1 MSPIEIAN
9 LIANN
14 GGRLYLVGGAVRD
27 EIMQRQ
33 ISDYDYCI
41 VGLSYEEVLELFPKA
56 LSYGKSFPVFNINGN
71 EYALARKEIKTSS
84 GHKGFEI
91 ISDKSITIEEDLRR
105 RDITINSIAK
115 DVLTGEYKDP
125 YNGVEDIQNKII
137 RATSEAFIEDPLR
150 VYRVARFAAQL
161 DFEVSS
167 DTIEMMKQI
176 RSELNTLS
184 VERIYTEL
192 VKVFKSQ
199 RPSRFFEVLRNA
211 DSLNV
216 HFEEIQN
223 LIGKTQPEKYHP
235 EGDAFNHTMIVLDK
249 VASQTDNDEL
259 IFAALVHDLGKGT
272 TPKEMLPRH
281 LGHEERGVEL
291 VKVLCER
298 LKLPKNYEKI
308 GVVACLEHMRAG
320 IFNEMRIPT
329 KVDFIERIA
338 KSAIGLKGMEILANA
353 DNTKAKPLRF
363 AEAGEEM
370 LEKVNAKNYPKDI
383 EYKVLKERLRNERI
397 EWLKNHTI

>member
-1 MSPIEIAN
+1 MKPIEIAN

-27 EIMQRQ
+27 EIMGRDV
-33 ISDYDYCI
+33 SDYDYCI
-41 VGLSYEEVLELFPKA
+41 VGLEYDDVMRLFPDA
-56 LSYGKSFPVFNINGN
+56 LSYGKSFPVFNIFGN

-84 GHKGFEI
+84 GHKGFDI
-91 ISDKSITIEEDLRR
+91 VSNKTITIEEDLKR

-115 DVLTGEYKDP
+115 DVITGEYKDH
-125 YNGVEDIQNKII
+125 YNGIQDIKDKII

-150 VYRVARFAAQL
+150 VYRVARFAAQIN
-161 DFEVSS
+161 FEVSE
-167 DTIEMMKQI
+167 DTIELMQKVNC
-176 RSELNTLS
+176 ELNTLS
-184 VERIYTEL
+184 VERIYSEL
-192 VKVFKSQ
+192 LKALKSSK
-199 RPSRFFEVLRNA
+199 PSRFFEVLRESE
-211 DSLNV
+211 SLEV
-216 HFEEIQN
+216 HFKEVFD

-272 TPKEMLPRH
+272 TPLEMLPRH

-291 VKVLCER
+291 VKTLCEK

-329 KVDFIERIA
+329 KVDFIERVA
-338 KSAIGLKGMEILANA
+338 KSAIGLKGLEILANA

-363 AEAGEEM
+363 AEVGEEM

>member
-27 EIMQRQ
+27 EIMGRDV
-33 ISDYDYCI
+33 SDYDYCI
-41 VGLSYEEVLELFPKA
+41 VGLDYDDVMRLFPDA
-56 LSYGKSFPVFNINGN
+56 LSYGKSFPVFNIFGN
-71 EYALARKEIKTSS
+71 EYALARKEIKTSL

-137 RATSEAFIEDPLR
+137 RATSVAFVEDPLR

-161 DFEVSS
+161 NFEVSL
-167 DTIEMMKQI
+167 DTIEMMRQI
-176 RSELNTLS
+176 NLELDTLS

-192 VKVFKSQ
+192 VKVFKSEK
-199 RPSRFFEVLRNA
+199 PSKFFEVLRNA

-272 TPKEMLPRH
+272 TPLEMLPRH

-291 VKVLCER
+291 VKTLCEK

-329 KVDFIERIA
+329 KVDFIERVA
-338 KSAIGLKGMEILANA
+338 KSAIGLKGLEILANA

-363 AEAGEEM
+363 AEVGEEM

>member
-27 EIMQRQ
+27 EIMNRP
-33 ISDYDYCI
+33 INDYDYCI
-41 VGLSYEEVLELFPKA
+41 VGLSAVEVLKLFPEA

-71 EYALARKEIKTSS
+71 EYALARKEIKTSL
-84 GHKGFEI
+84 GHKGFDVI
-91 ISDKSITIEEDLRR
+91 ADKNITIEEDLLR

-115 DVLTGEYKDP
+115 DILTGEYIDP
-125 YNGVEDIQNKII
+125 FRGVEDIKNKII
-137 RATSEAFIEDPLR
+137 RATSNAFIEDPLR

-161 DFEVSS
+161 NFEVSE
-167 DTIEMMKQI
+167 DTIDLMKQI
-176 RSELNTLS
+176 NAELDTLS

-192 VKVFKSQ
+192 VKVFKSAK
-199 RPSRFFEVLRNA
+199 PSKFFEVLRKSN
-211 DSLNV
+211 SLNI
-216 HFEEIQN
+216 HFKEIYN
-223 LIGKTQPEKYHP
+223 LIGKIQPEKYHP

-249 VASQTDNDEL
+249 VATETDNDEL
-259 IFAALVHDLGKGT
+259 VFAALVHDLGKGT

-281 LGHEERGVEL
+281 LGHEERGVNL
-291 VKVLCER
+291 VKEFCKR
-298 LKLPKNYEKI
+298 LKLPNSYEKV
-308 GVVACLEHMRAG
+308 GVVACKEHMKAG

-329 KVDFIERIA
+329 RVDFIERIA

-363 AEAGEEM
+363 ADVGEEM
-370 LEKVNAKNYPKDI
+370 LETVNAKKYPKDI
-383 EYKVLKERLRNERI
+383 EYKVLKEKLRNERI

>member
-41 VGLSYEEVLELFPKA
+41 VGLSYEEVLELFPQA

-91 ISDKSITIEEDLRR
+91 ISDKAITIEEDLRR

-125 YNGVEDIQNKII
+125 YNGLEDIQNKII
-137 RATSEAFIEDPLR
+137 RATSEAFVEDPLR
-150 VYRVARFAAQL
+150 VYRVARFATQL
-161 DFEVSS
+161 NFEVSPE
-167 DTIEMMKQI
+167 TIQFMRQI
-176 RSELNTLS
+176 NSELDTLS

-192 VKVFKSQ
+192 VKVFKSE
-199 RPSRFFEVLRNA
+199 RPSRFFEVLKEAN
-211 DSLNV
+211 SLEI
-216 HFEEIQN
+216 HFKEIQN

-249 VASQTDNDEL
+249 VASQTNNDEL

-272 TPKEMLPRH
+272 TPQEMLPRH

-291 VKVLCER
+291 VKKFCAR
-298 LKLPKNYEKI
+298 LKLPTNYEKVGI
-308 GVVACLEHMRAG
+308 VACKEHMKAG
-320 IFNEMRIPT
+320 MYNEMRIPT
-329 KVDFIERIA
+329 RVDFLERIS
-338 KSAIGLKGMEILANA
+338 KSAIGLRGMEILANA

-383 EYKVLKERLRNERI
+383 EYKVLKERLRKERI

>member
-27 EIMQRQ
+27 EIMNRP
-33 ISDYDYCI
+33 INDYDYCI
-41 VGLSYEEVLELFPKA
+41 VGLSNTEVLKLFPEA

-71 EYALARKEIKTSS
+71 EYALARKEIKTSL
-84 GHKGFEI
+84 GHKGFDVI
-91 ISDKSITIEEDLRR
+91 ADKNITIEEDLLR

-115 DVLTGEYKDP
+115 DVLTGEYIDP
-125 YNGVEDIQNKII
+125 FRGIEDIKNNII
-137 RATSEAFIEDPLR
+137 RATSNAFIEDPLR

-161 DFEVSS
+161 NFEVSEN
-167 DTIEMMKQI
+167 TIDLMKQI
-176 RSELNTLS
+176 NSELDTLS

-192 VKVFKSQ
+192 VKVFKSSK
-199 RPSRFFEVLRNA
+199 PSEFFKVLRRSN
-211 DSLNV
+211 SLNI
-216 HFEEIQN
+216 HFKEIYN

-249 VASQTDNDEL
+249 VATETDSDEL
-259 IFAALVHDLGKGT
+259 VFAALVHDLGKGT

-281 LGHEERGVEL
+281 LGHEERGVNL
-291 VKVLCER
+291 VKEFCKR
-298 LKLPKNYEKI
+298 LKFPNSYEKV
-308 GVVACLEHMRAG
+308 GVVACKEHMKAG

-338 KSAIGLKGMEILANA
+338 KSAIGLKGLEILANA

-363 AEAGEEM
+363 ADVGEEM
-370 LEKVNAKNYPKDI
+370 LETVNAKNYPKDM
-383 EYKVLKERLRNERI
+383 EYKVLKEKLRNERI

>member
-27 EIMQRQ
+27 EMMQRQ

-41 VGLSYEEVLELFPKA
+41 VGLSYEEVLELFPQA

-176 RSELNTLS
+176 RPELNTLS

-211 DSLNV
+211 DSLNL

-291 VKVLCER
+291 VKALCER

-383 EYKVLKERLRNERI
+383 EYKVLKERLRKERI

>member
-1 MSPIEIAN
+1 MK
-9 LIANN
+9 
-14 GGRLYLVGGAVRD
+14 
-27 EIMQRQ
+27 
-33 ISDYDYCI
+33 
-41 VGLSYEEVLELFPKA
+41 LFPEA

-71 EYALARKEIKTSS
+71 EYALARKEIKVSE

-105 RDITINSIAK
+105 RDITINSVAK

-125 YNGVEDIQNKII
+125 YNGVEDIRNKII
-137 RATSEAFIEDPLR
+137 RATSEAFVEDPLR

-167 DTIEMMKQI
+167 DTIEMMKRI
-176 RSELNTLS
+176 NSELDTLS
-184 VERIYTEL
+184 AERIYTEL

-199 RPSRFFEVLRNA
+199 RPSKFFEVLRNA

-216 HFEEIQN
+216 HFKEIQN

-235 EGDAFNHTMIVLDK
+235 EGDAFNHTMMVLDK
-249 VASQTDNDEL
+249 VAAQTDNDEL

-272 TPKEMLPRH
+272 TPLEMLPRH

-291 VKVLCER
+291 VKGLCSR
-298 LKLPKNYEKI
+298 LKLPTNYEKA
-308 GVVACLEHMRAG
+308 GVVACKEHMKAG
-320 IFNEMRIPT
+320 IYNEMRIPT
-329 KVDFIERIA
+329 RVDFLERIA
-338 KSAIGLKGMEILANA
+338 KSVIGLEGMEILANA

-383 EYKVLKERLRNERI
+383 EYKVLKERLRKERI

>member
-9 LIANN
+9 LIANS

-27 EIMQRQ
+27 EIMQRK

-41 VGLSYEEVLELFPKA
+41 VGLSCEEVLDLFPEA

-71 EYALARKEIKTSS
+71 EYALARKEIKTSI

-91 ISDKSITIEEDLRR
+91 ISDKNITIEEDLRR

-125 YNGVEDIQNKII
+125 YNGIQDIENKII
-137 RATSEAFIEDPLR
+137 RAISDAFVEDPLR

-161 DFEVSS
+161 NFEVSE
-167 DTIEMMKQI
+167 DTIDLMKKI
-176 RSELNTLS
+176 NDELDTLS

-199 RPSRFFEVLRNA
+199 KPSKFFEVLRNS
-211 DSLNV
+211 DSLNI
-216 HFEEIQN
+216 HFKEIYD

-235 EGDAFNHTMIVLDK
+235 EGDAFNHTLMVLDK
-249 VASQTDNDEL
+249 VASQTENDEL

-272 TPKEMLPRH
+272 TPQEMLPRH

-291 VKVLCER
+291 VKNLCSR
-298 LKLPKNYEKI
+298 LKLPTNYEKV
-308 GVVACLEHMRAG
+308 GVVACKEHMKAG

-329 KVDFIERIA
+329 RVDFIERIA
-338 KSAIGLKGMEILANA
+338 KSAIGLKGLEILANA

-363 AEAGEEM
+363 ADVGEEM
-370 LEKVNAKNYPKDI
+370 LEKVNAKNYPKDM
-383 EYKVLKERLRNERI
+383 EYKVLKEKLRNERI

>member
-1 MSPIEIAN
+1 MNPKEIAK
-9 LIANN
+9 LIAEN

-27 EIMQRQ
+27 ELMGREIN
-33 ISDYDYCI
+33 DYDYCI
-41 VGLSYEEVLELFPKA
+41 VGLEPEDVIRLFPDA
-56 LSYGKSFPVFNINGN
+56 ISYGKSFPVFNIFGN
-71 EYALARKEIKTSS
+71 EYALARKEIKVSE

-91 ISDKSITIEEDLRR
+91 VSDKSITIEEDLRR

-161 DFEVSS
+161 DFDVSKE
-167 DTIEMMKQI
+167 TIELMQKVNC
-176 RSELNTLS
+176 ELNTLS
-184 VERIYTEL
+184 VERIYSEL
-192 VKVFKSQ
+192 FKALKASK
-199 RPSRFFEVLRNA
+199 PSRFFEVLRKSN
-211 DSLNV
+211 SLEI
-216 HFEEIQN
+216 HFKEVFD

-249 VASQTDNDEL
+249 VAAQTDNDEL

-272 TPKEMLPRH
+272 TPLEMLPRH

-291 VKVLCER
+291 VKGLCSR
-298 LKLPKNYEKI
+298 LKLPTNYEKA
-308 GVVACLEHMRAG
+308 GVVACTEHMKAG
-320 IFNEMRIPT
+320 IYNEMRIPT
-329 KVDFIERIA
+329 RVDFLERIA
-338 KSAIGLKGMEILANA
+338 KSVIGLEGMEILANA

-363 AEAGEEM
+363 AKAGEEM
-370 LEKVNAKNYPKDI
+370 LEKINAKNYPKDI
-383 EYKVLKERLRNERI
+383 DYKVLKERLRNERI

>member
-56 LSYGKSFPVFNINGN
+56 LSYGKSFLVFNINGN

-125 YNGVEDIQNKII
+125 YKGVEDIQNKII

-176 RSELNTLS
+176 RPELNTLS

-272 TPKEMLPRH
+272 TPKEMLPKH

-291 VKVLCER
+291 VKALCER

-329 KVDFIERIA
+329 KIDFIERIA

-397 EWLKNHTI
+397 EWFKNHTI

>member
-9 LIANN
+9 LIANT

-41 VGLSYEEVLELFPKA
+41 VGLSYEEVLELFPEA

-91 ISDKSITIEEDLRR
+91 ISDKNITIEEDLRR

-125 YNGVEDIQNKII
+125 YNGIKDIQNKII
-137 RATSEAFIEDPLR
+137 RATSEAFVEDPLR

-167 DTIEMMKQI
+167 DTIEMMKRI
-176 RSELNTLS
+176 NSELDTLS

-216 HFEEIQN
+216 HFEEIKN

-272 TPKEMLPRH
+272 TPQEMLPRH

-291 VKVLCER
+291 VKALCEK

-363 AEAGEEM
+363 AGVGEEM

-383 EYKVLKERLRNERI
+383 EYKVLKERLRSERI